1 MTDYELCPHRNAIF
15 NRCAGAMRLVLLAT
29 CALWCFPH
37 IARSQTQ
44 SVDYV
49 QPINWSRYDGMFG
62 VKPGDT
68 FGQSLVSVLQNQSRY
83 ELNWVPTQ
91 YEVGDNAANYAGVP
105 YYWAYTNFNTYGYE
119 GSIRPLSSFAY
130 GTATLLATGT
140 YSPSAAGVTYAEALN
155 RTEIAI
161 RGVAFG
167 HRSNTQTD
175 PRQFGGRGTSST
187 TWQAGYWAAHAAEA
201 AWMLWDQ
208 LTLETRTAVA
218 NMVVYE
224 ANSYMTYTV
233 PYWKKPDGTTNF
245 SGDTKAEENAWNS
258 QLPALAQAMMPDHPN
273 VTAWRTKA
281 SELQVSSYSVQSD
294 NTSTRLVDDQQVK
307 AWINGFN
314 AFPDG
319 VVVNHSRVHPDYMV
333 SSYTQTINV
342 VNESLAGQ
350 YIPESTVFNIDKVYH
365 ALTELQFTSGTDS
378 KYSTGKSILAPGGT
392 IYQRTVDGGYTASIY
407 YPQGN
412 DWTYQVTDSYLNTDL
427 IAEWLGLDEG
437 KNFDV
442 MGWAQARVD
451 AMIALQN
458 RPGHNGNIY
467 QAGDWLTSG
476 RGADEDLYRS
486 NAAAWLQWWL
496 MDNGQMSPIAGQWGA
511 IPVAEPSSL
520 ALVGLAAGTF
530 AIAGWHKRRR

>member
-1 MTDYELCPHRNAIF
+1 
-15 NRCAGAMRLVLLAT
+15 
-29 CALWCFPH
+29 
-37 IARSQTQ
+37 
-44 SVDYV
+44 
-49 QPINWSRYDGMFG
+49 
-62 VKPGDT
+62 
-68 FGQSLVSVLQNQSRY
+68 
-83 ELNWVPTQ
+83 
-91 YEVGDNAANYAGVP
+91 
-105 YYWAYTNFNTYGYE
+105 
-119 GSIRPLSSFAY
+119 
-130 GTATLLATGT
+130 
-140 YSPSAAGVTYAEALN
+140 VTYADALN
-155 RTEIAI
+155 QTELAI

-167 HRSNTQTD
+167 HRSNTQTGT
-175 PRQFGGRGTSST
+175 RQFGGRGTSNT

-208 LTLETRTAVA
+208 LTPETRSAVA

-233 PYWKKPDGTTNF
+233 PYWKKPNGATKF

-281 SELQVSSYSVQSD
+281 SELQVSAYSVQSD
-294 NTSTRLVDDQQVK
+294 NTNTTLVDGRQVQD
-307 AWINGFN
+307 WIDGFN

-319 VVVNHSRVHPDYMV
+319 LVVNHDRVHPDYMV
-333 SSYTQTINV
+333 SSYAQTINV

-365 ALTELQFTSGTDS
+365 ALTELQFTSGPDA
-378 KYSTGKSILAPGGT
+378 KYGTGNPILASGGT
-392 IYQRTVDGGYTASIY
+392 IYQRTADGEYVANVY

-427 IAEWLGLDEG
+427 IAEWLGVDEG
-437 KNFDV
+437 KDFDA

-467 QAGDWLTSG
+467 QAGDWLGSS

-496 MDNGQMSPIAGQWGA
+496 MENDQMSPIAGQWGA
-511 IPVAEPSSL
+511 VSVAEPNSS
-520 ALVGLAAGTF
+520 ALVWTAAVVLVLACWRKYRF
-530 AIAGWHKRRR
+530 ALSIR